1 MGGNAG
7 IAQLPGKGR
16 HIVVDQDKA
25 VSWARAG
32 WARANTVKDD
42 PAASRREKELAQA
55 LAEIAYAVVELGG
68 GNR

>member
-1 MGGNAG
+1 
-7 IAQLPGKGR
+7 
-16 HIVVDQDKA
+16 VVNQDKA
-25 VSWARAG
+25 VNWARAG

-42 PAASRREKELAQA
+42 PAASRQEKELAQA